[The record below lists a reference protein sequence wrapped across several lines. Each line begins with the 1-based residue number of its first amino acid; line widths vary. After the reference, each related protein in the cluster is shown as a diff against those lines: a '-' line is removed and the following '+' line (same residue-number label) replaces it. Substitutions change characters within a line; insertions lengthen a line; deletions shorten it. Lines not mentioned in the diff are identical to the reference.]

1 MTDSLT
7 CQQLRAL
14 LSQQVASIQSL
25 QDQLNAAVL
34 EYNSL
39 TGDSSP
45 DEWRSIGNRIAT
57 LSNSIGETQ
66 SAISHTVQQM
76 GQAGCM

>member
-1 MTDSLT
+1 MTDSPT

-14 LSQQVASIQSL
+14 LSQQVATIQSL
-25 QDQLNAAVL
+25 QDQLNAAVR
-34 EYNSL
+34 EYNTL
-39 TGDSSP
+39 DGDSGS
-45 DEWRSIGNRIAT
+45 DTWRELGNRIAT

-76 GQAGCM
+76 GEARCM